1 MSDQSSQP
9 LLLYR
14 KKASKTLDETIE
26 MCIGEFGWAQLLQAT
41 LVSLSWV
48 FDAQQTFI
56 SVFTDTPAIKEWS
69 LIGASSV
76 LTGLPASSFF
86 VGCLIGGLFLSTLA
100 DTKLGRKNM
109 LVLSCLVMSIT
120 GAITSMSTNIWMY
133 SILRFLSGFGRATIG
148 TCALVLSTELVG
160 NQWRGQVGVIGF
172 VCFTIGFLSLP
183 LIAFVNN
190 KVEECS
196 WRLLY
201 LWTCLPT
208 ILYSILVHFFVHESP
223 RWLYVRGNKEEF
235 VSTLKS
241 MTTRSSLTLS
251 FFGSFL
257 EFEDNQEHKNADES
271 TTSLYSAIKM
281 LVEKN
286 WAFRRLISVMLIGF
300 GIGMVYYGMPLGVG
314 NLPFNLYL
322 SVTLN
327 ALSELPASM
336 VTYFL
341 IGKLT
346 RKKSLL
352 GFAMLSGICSIG
364 CVIVENDDFK
374 ELQMGFELVSF
385 FSACTSFNVLLI
397 YTVELFPTCVRN
409 SAVSL
414 VRQALVLGGA
424 ISPML
429 VAFGRTNR
437 WFSYGVF
444 GICIA
449 TCGLFVLCL
458 PETKGRT
465 LSDTM
470 DEEEYKGSVFVC

>member
-1 MSDQSSQP
+1 MSDQSSEP
-9 LLLYR
+9 LLLLKR
-14 KKASKTLDETIE
+14 KTASTLDETIE
-26 MCIGEFGWAQLLQAT
+26 RCISEFGWAQLLQAV
-41 LVSLSWV
+41 LVSLSWF
-48 FDAQQTFI
+48 FDAQQAFI
-56 SVFTDTPAIKEWS
+56 SVFTDTPAVNEWS
-69 LIGASSV
+69 LQDASSI
-76 LTGLPASSFF
+76 LIGLPASSFF
-86 VGCLIGGLFLSTLA
+86 IGCLIGGLALSTLA

-109 LVLSCLVMSIT
+109 LVISCVVMSIT
-120 GAITSMSTNIWMY
+120 GAITSISTNIWIY
-133 SILRFLSGFGRATIG
+133 SFLRFLTGFGRATIG

-160 NQWRGQVGVIGF
+160 SQWRGQVGIIGF

-183 LIAFVNN
+183 LIAFVNRGS
-190 KVEECS
+190 S

-201 LWTCLPT
+201 LWTCIPT
-208 ILYSILVHFFVHESP
+208 MLYSILVHFFVRESP

-235 VSTLKS
+235 VLTLKS
-241 MTTRSSLTLS
+241 ITTRSSLTLS
-251 FFGSFL
+251 FFGSFI
-257 EFEDNQEHKNADES
+257 EFEDQEHNNSEES
-271 TTSLYSAIKM
+271 TTSLYSTIKM
-281 LVEKN
+281 LVEKK
-286 WAFRRLISVMLIGF
+286 WAFRRLISVMLVGF
-300 GIGMVYYGMPLGVG
+300 GIGTVYYGMPLGVG

-327 ALSELPASM
+327 ALSELPASV
-336 VTYFL
+336 VTFFL

-364 CVIVENDDFK
+364 CVIVKDDYLK
-374 ELQMGFELVSF
+374 ELQMGLELVSF

-409 SAVSL
+409 SAVSM

-424 ISPML
+424 FSPML
-429 VAFGRTNR
+429 VAFGRKNR
-437 WFSYGVF
+437 WLSYGVF

-449 TCGLFVLCL
+449 SCGLFVLCL

-470 DEEEYKGSVFVC
+470 DEEEYKEGVFVC

>member
-1 MSDQSSQP
+1 MSDQSSEP
-9 LLLYR
+9 LLLNR
-14 KKASKTLDETIE
+14 KKASKSLDETIE
-26 MCIGEFGWAQLLQAT
+26 RCIGEFGWAQLLQSI

-56 SVFTDTPAIKEWS
+56 SVFTDTLAVSEWS
-69 LIGASSV
+69 LQPGVSSA

-86 VGCLIGGLFLSTLA
+86 IGCLIGGLVLSTLA

-109 LVLSCLVMSIT
+109 LILSCLIMSLT
-120 GAITSMSTNIWMY
+120 GTITSISTNIWMY
-133 SILRFLSGFGRATIG
+133 SFFRLLSGFGRATIG

-160 NQWRGQVGVIGF
+160 NQWRGQVGIIGF

-183 LIAFVNN
+183 MIAYVN
-190 KVEECS
+190 KESS
-196 WRLLY
+196 WRVLY
-201 LWTCLPT
+201 LWTCVPT
-208 ILYSILVHFFVHESP
+208 ILYSILVHLFVHESP

-235 VSTLKS
+235 VLTLKS
-241 MTTRSSLTLS
+241 ITTRSSLTLS
-251 FFGSFL
+251 FFGSFF
-257 EFEDNQEHKNADES
+257 EFEDQEHNNSEES
-271 TTSLYSAIKM
+271 TMSLYSAIKM
-281 LVEKN
+281 LIEKN
-286 WAFRRLISVMLIGF
+286 WAFRRLISVMLVGF

-336 VTYFL
+336 VTFFL

-364 CVIVENDDFK
+364 CVIVKSDYLK
-374 ELQMGFELVSF
+374 ELQMGLELFSF
-385 FSACTSFNVLLI
+385 FSACTCFNVLLI

-409 SAVSL
+409 SAVSM
-414 VRQALVLGGA
+414 VRQALVLGGSF
-424 ISPML
+424 SPML
-429 VAFGRTNR
+429 VAFGRENR
-437 WFSYGVF
+437 WLSYGVF

-449 TCGLFVLCL
+449 ICGLFVLCL

-470 DEEEYKGSVFVC
+470 DEEEYKESVLVC

>member
-1 MSDQSSQP
+1 MSDQSYEP
-9 LLLYR
+9 LLLNR
-14 KKASKTLDETIE
+14 NNTSKTLDETIE
-26 MCIGEFGWAQLLQAT
+26 RCIGEFGWAQLLQSV

-56 SVFTDTPAIKEWS
+56 SVFTDTHAVNELS
-69 LIGASSV
+69 LQKQGMSSV
-76 LTGLPASSFF
+76 LSGLPASSFF
-86 VGCLIGGLFLSTLA
+86 IGCLIGGLVLSTLA

-109 LVLSCLVMSIT
+109 LVFSCLVMSVAGT
-120 GAITSMSTNIWMY
+120 ITSISTNIWIY
-133 SILRFLSGFGRATIG
+133 SFLRFLSGFGRATIG

-160 NQWRGQVGVIGF
+160 NQWRGQVGIIGF

-183 LIAFVNN
+183 IIAFLN
-190 KVEECS
+190 KESS
-196 WRLLY
+196 WRVLY

-208 ILYSILVHFFVHESP
+208 ILYSILVHFLVCESP

-241 MTTRSSLTLS
+241 PIFYLNYYYQINLSYFLIQNSNESSTI
-251 FFGSFL
+251 
-257 EFEDNQEHKNADES
+257 N
-271 TTSLYSAIKM
+271 LYSAIKM
-281 LVEKN
+281 LIEKK
-286 WAFRRLISVMLIGF
+286 WAFRRLISVMLVGF

-327 ALSELPASM
+327 ALSELPASI
-336 VTYFL
+336 VTFFL

-352 GFAMLSGICSIG
+352 VFAMLSGICSIG
-364 CVIVENDDFK
+364 CVIVQNDDFK
-374 ELQMGFELVSF
+374 VLQMGFELFSF
-385 FSACTSFNVLLI
+385 FSACTCFNVLLI

-409 SAVSL
+409 SAVSM

-429 VAFGRTNR
+429 VAFGRKNR

-449 TCGLFVLCL
+449 ICGLFVLCL

-470 DEEEYKGSVFVC
+470 DEEECKESVFVC

>member
-1 MSDQSSQP
+1 MSEQSYEP
-9 LLLYR
+9 LLLNR
-14 KKASKTLDETIE
+14 KNASKTLDETIE
-26 MCIGEFGWAQLLQAT
+26 RCIGEFGWAQLLQSII
-41 LVSLSWV
+41 VSLSWI

-56 SVFTDTPAIKEWS
+56 SVFTDTSAINEWS
-69 LIGASSV
+69 LQQEQGHENSI

-86 VGCLIGGLFLSTLA
+86 IGCLIGGLILSTLA

-109 LVLSCLVMSIT
+109 LVFSCLVMSIA
-120 GAITSMSTNIWMY
+120 GAMTSISTNIWIY
-133 SILRFLSGFGRATIG
+133 SFLRFLSGFGRATIG

-160 NQWRGQVGVIGF
+160 NQWRGQVGIIGF

-183 LIAFVNN
+183 IIAFMN
-190 KVEECS
+190 KESS
-196 WRLLY
+196 WRVLY

-208 ILYSILVHFFVHESP
+208 IMYSILVHFFVCESP

-241 MTTRSSLTLS
+241 ITTRSSLTLS
-251 FFGSFL
+251 FFGSFF
-257 EFEDNQEHKNADES
+257 EFEDQQHNNSDES
-271 TTSLYSAIKM
+271 TINPYSAIKM

-286 WAFRRLISVMLIGF
+286 WACRRLILVMLVGF
-300 GIGMVYYGMPLGVG
+300 GTGMIYYGMPLGVG

-327 ALSELPASM
+327 ALSELPASI
-336 VTYFL
+336 VTFFL

-352 GFAMLSGICSIG
+352 VFAMLSGICSIG

-374 ELQMGFELVSF
+374 VLQMGFELFSF
-385 FSACTSFNVLLI
+385 FSACTCFNILLI

-429 VAFGRTNR
+429 VALGRKNR

-449 TCGLFVLCL
+449 ICGLFVLCL
-458 PETKGRT
+458 PETKGKT

-470 DEEEYKGSVFVC
+470 AEEEYKENVFVC

>member
-1 MSDQSSQP
+1 MSDQSKP
-9 LLLYR
+9 LLKP
-14 KKASKTLDETIE
+14 KKATTLDETIE
-26 MCIGEFGWAQLLQAT
+26 SCIGEFGWAQFLQSI
-41 LVSLSWV
+41 LISLSWV

-56 SVFTDTPAIKEWS
+56 SIFTDMPAVSEWS
-69 LIGASSV
+69 LIGASSI

-86 VGCLIGGLFLSTLA
+86 IGCLIGGFLLSTLA

-109 LVLSCLVMSIT
+109 LVLSCFIMSIA
-120 GAITSMSTNIWMY
+120 GAITSISTNIWMY
-133 SILRFLSGFGRATIG
+133 SFLRFLTGFGRATIG

-160 NQWRGQVGVIGF
+160 NQWRGQVGIIGF

-183 LIAFVNN
+183 LIAFVNRDY
-190 KVEECS
+190 S
-196 WRLLY
+196 WRVLY
-201 LWTCLPT
+201 LWTCIPT
-208 ILYSILVHFFVHESP
+208 ILYSILVHFFVRESP

-235 VSTLKS
+235 VLTLKS
-241 MTTRSSLTLS
+241 ITTRSSLTLS
-251 FFGSFL
+251 FFGSFID
-257 EFEDNQEHKNADES
+257 FEDQEHNNSES
-271 TTSLYSAIKM
+271 TINLYSAIKM

-286 WAFRRLISVMLIGF
+286 WAFKRLISVMLIGF
-300 GIGMVYYGMPLGVG
+300 GVGLVYYGMPLGVG

-336 VTYFL
+336 VTFFL

-352 GFAMLSGICSIG
+352 GFAILSGICSIG
-364 CVIVENDDFK
+364 CAIVKDNSLK

-409 SAVSL
+409 SAVSM
-414 VRQALVLGGA
+414 VRQSLVLGGA
-424 ISPML
+424 FSPIL
-429 VAFGRTNR
+429 VAFGRKNR

-444 GICIA
+444 GMSIGI
-449 TCGLFVLCL
+449 CGLFVLCL

-465 LSDTM
+465 LNDTM
-470 DEEEYKGSVFVC
+470 DEEEYKERVFVC

>member
-1 MSDQSSQP
+1 MSDQSEP
-9 LLLYR
+9 LLKS
-14 KKASKTLDETIE
+14 KKAITLDETIE
-26 MCIGEFGWAQLLQAT
+26 SCIGEFGWAQFLQSI
-41 LVSLSWV
+41 LISLSWV

-56 SVFTDTPAIKEWS
+56 SVFTDTLAVSEWS
-69 LIGASSV
+69 LIGASSI

-86 VGCLIGGLFLSTLA
+86 IGCLIGGFLLSTLA

-109 LVLSCLVMSIT
+109 LVLSCFIMSIT
-120 GAITSMSTNIWMY
+120 GAITSISTNIWMY
-133 SILRFLSGFGRATIG
+133 SFLRFLTGFGRATIG

-160 NQWRGQVGVIGF
+160 SQWRGQVGIIGF

-183 LIAFVNN
+183 LIAFVNRD
-190 KVEECS
+190 S
-196 WRLLY
+196 TWRVLY

-208 ILYSILVHFFVHESP
+208 ILYSILVHFFVRESP
-223 RWLYVRGNKEEF
+223 RWLYLRGNKEEF
-235 VSTLKS
+235 VLTLKS
-241 MTTRSSLTLS
+241 ITTRSSLTLS
-251 FFGSFL
+251 FFGSFID
-257 EFEDNQEHKNADES
+257 FEDQEHNNSES
-271 TTSLYSAIKM
+271 TISLYSAIKM

-286 WAFRRLISVMLIGF
+286 WAFKRLISVMLIGF
-300 GIGMVYYGMPLGVG
+300 GVGLVYYGMPLGVG
-314 NLPFNLYL
+314 NLPFNLYF

-336 VTYFL
+336 VTFFL

-352 GFAMLSGICSIG
+352 GFAILSGICSIG
-364 CVIVENDDFK
+364 CAIVKDNSFK

-409 SAVSL
+409 SAVSM

-424 ISPML
+424 FSPIL
-429 VAFGRTNR
+429 VAFGRNNR

-444 GICIA
+444 GMSIGI
-449 TCGLFVLCL
+449 CGLFVLCL

-470 DEEEYKGSVFVC
+470 DEEEYKERIFVC

>member
-1 MSDQSSQP
+1 MSDQSKP
-9 LLLYR
+9 LLKP
-14 KKASKTLDETIE
+14 KKATTLDETIE
-26 MCIGEFGWAQLLQAT
+26 SCIGEFGWAQFLQSI
-41 LVSLSWV
+41 LISLSWV

-56 SVFTDTPAIKEWS
+56 SIFTDMPAVSEWS
-69 LIGASSV
+69 LIGASSI

-86 VGCLIGGLFLSTLA
+86 IGCLIGGFLLSTLA

-109 LVLSCLVMSIT
+109 LVLSCFIMSIA
-120 GAITSMSTNIWMY
+120 GAITSISTNIWMY
-133 SILRFLSGFGRATIG
+133 SFLRFLTGFGRATIG

-160 NQWRGQVGVIGF
+160 NQWRGQVGIIGF

-183 LIAFVNN
+183 LIAFVNRDY
-190 KVEECS
+190 S
-196 WRLLY
+196 WRVLY
-201 LWTCLPT
+201 LWTCIPT
-208 ILYSILVHFFVHESP
+208 ILYSILVHFFVRESP

-235 VSTLKS
+235 VLTLKS
-241 MTTRSSLTLS
+241 ITTRSSLTLS
-251 FFGSFL
+251 FFGSFID
-257 EFEDNQEHKNADES
+257 FEDQEHNNSES
-271 TTSLYSAIKM
+271 TINLYSAIKM

-286 WAFRRLISVMLIGF
+286 WAFKRLISVMLIGF
-300 GIGMVYYGMPLGVG
+300 GVGLVYYGMPLGVG

-336 VTYFL
+336 VTFFL

-352 GFAMLSGICSIG
+352 GFAILSGICSIG
-364 CVIVENDDFK
+364 CAIVKDNSLK

-409 SAVSL
+409 SAVSM
-414 VRQALVLGGA
+414 VRQSLVLGGA
-424 ISPML
+424 FSPIL
-429 VAFGRTNR
+429 VAFGRKNR

-444 GICIA
+444 GMSIGI
-449 TCGLFVLCL
+449 CGLFVLCL

-470 DEEEYKGSVFVC
+470 DDEEYKERVFVC

>member
-1 MSDQSSQP
+1 MSDQSYEP
-9 LLLYR
+9 LLLNR
-14 KKASKTLDETIE
+14 KNTSKTLDETIE
-26 MCIGEFGWAQLLQAT
+26 RCIGEFGWAQLLQSV

-56 SVFTDTPAIKEWS
+56 SVFTDTHAVNEWS
-69 LIGASSV
+69 LQKQGVSSV
-76 LTGLPASSFF
+76 LSGLPASSFF
-86 VGCLIGGLFLSTLA
+86 IGCLIGGLVLSTLA

-109 LVLSCLVMSIT
+109 LVFSCLVMSVAGT
-120 GAITSMSTNIWMY
+120 ITSISTNIWIY
-133 SILRFLSGFGRATIG
+133 SFLRFLSGFGRATIG

-160 NQWRGQVGVIGF
+160 NQWRGQVGIIGF

-183 LIAFVNN
+183 IIAFLN
-190 KVEECS
+190 KESS
-196 WRLLY
+196 WRVLY

-208 ILYSILVHFFVHESP
+208 ILYSILVHFLVCESP

-241 MTTRSSLTLS
+241 ITTRSSLTLS
-251 FFGSFL
+251 FFGSFF
-257 EFEDNQEHKNADES
+257 EFEDQEHDNNSNES
-271 TTSLYSAIKM
+271 STINLYSAIKM
-281 LVEKN
+281 LIEKK
-286 WAFRRLISVMLIGF
+286 WAFRRLISVMLVGF

-327 ALSELPASM
+327 ALSELPASI
-336 VTYFL
+336 VTFFL

-352 GFAMLSGICSIG
+352 VFAMLSGICSIG
-364 CVIVENDDFK
+364 CVLVLNDDFK
-374 ELQMGFELVSF
+374 VLQMGFELFSF
-385 FSACTSFNVLLI
+385 FSACTCFNVLLI

-409 SAVSL
+409 SAVSM

-429 VAFGRTNR
+429 VAFGRKNR

-449 TCGLFVLCL
+449 ICGLFVLCL

-470 DEEEYKGSVFVC
+470 DEEEYKESVFVC

>member
-1 MSDQSSQP
+1 MSDQSEP
-9 LLLYR
+9 LLKP
-14 KKASKTLDETIE
+14 KKATTLDETIE
-26 MCIGEFGWAQLLQAT
+26 SCIGEFGWAQFIQSI

-56 SVFTDTPAIKEWS
+56 SVFTDTSAISEWS
-69 LIGASSV
+69 LIGASSI

-86 VGCLIGGLFLSTLA
+86 IGCLIGGFLLSTLA

-109 LVLSCLVMSIT
+109 LVLSCFIMSIA
-120 GAITSMSTNIWMY
+120 GAITSISTNIWIY
-133 SILRFLSGFGRATIG
+133 SFLRFLTGFGRATIG

-160 NQWRGQVGVIGF
+160 SQWRGQVGIIGF

-183 LIAFVNN
+183 LIAFVNRDY
-190 KVEECS
+190 S
-196 WRLLY
+196 WRVLY
-201 LWTCLPT
+201 LWTCIPT
-208 ILYSILVHFFVHESP
+208 ILYSILVHFFVRESP
-223 RWLYVRGNKEEF
+223 RWLYVRGNKDEF
-235 VSTLKS
+235 VLTLKS
-241 MTTRSSLTLS
+241 ITTRSSLTLS
-251 FFGSFL
+251 FFGSFID
-257 EFEDNQEHKNADES
+257 FEDQEHNNSES
-271 TTSLYSAIKM
+271 TISLYSAIKM

-286 WAFRRLISVMLIGF
+286 WAFKRLISVMLIGF
-300 GIGMVYYGMPLGVG
+300 GVGLVYYGMPLGVG

-336 VTYFL
+336 VTFFL

-352 GFAMLSGICSIG
+352 GFALLSGICSIG
-364 CVIVENDDFK
+364 CAIVKDDSLK

-409 SAVSL
+409 SAVAM
-414 VRQALVLGGA
+414 VRQALVFGGA
-424 ISPML
+424 FSPIL

-444 GICIA
+444 GMSIGIC
-449 TCGLFVLCL
+449 GFFVLCL

-470 DEEEYKGSVFVC
+470 DEEEYKERVFVCE